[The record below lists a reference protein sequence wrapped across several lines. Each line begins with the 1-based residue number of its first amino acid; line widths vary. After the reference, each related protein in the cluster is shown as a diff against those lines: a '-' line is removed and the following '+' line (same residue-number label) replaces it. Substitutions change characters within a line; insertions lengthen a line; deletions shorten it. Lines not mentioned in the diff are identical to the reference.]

1 MYIEDYLEIL
11 ADPASNIILDNA
23 DVKLIK
29 SLASQTK
36 KNVPFTDR
44 QYNLAKLKIIS
55 YKEQLDE
62 VGYKFTDNDLNN
74 LRLPLR
80 IIDRSKTISLV
91 EREYIDLFGN
101 VKTTMIA
108 IRFPYSNKM
117 IKYIEFIKL
126 LQKNKKLYDTKTKT
140 HFIEL
145 TENNIYKI
153 VEKFKQANFE
163 IDKNV
168 ELLYNTIKYFIDN
181 EQKYKPGI
189 YNFELKNTHEKLL
202 DYAYSLLGK
211 PTKNNYTLY
220 WDRRNTLGLKYF
232 DSDVLYESLKLFSP
246 TAQKISNSNKKEI
259 FCSKKIFPIEDICT
273 SLLELKRWPILVIL
287 KNNNELEYLQKIH
300 SAFSNNILQ
309 NEMSV
314 LFRLAN
320 ANDYQISFNTLVQ
333 ELKLNNPVN
342 DKTKLVF
349 LNNIKIPKPLLSEK
363 FNFNTTILL
372 ESFRHQK
379 ILTTY
384 YNQSDLI
391 IHYDEILT
399 TWKSQQIEQL

>member
-80 IIDRSKTISLV
+80 VIDRSKTISLV

-145 TENNIYKI
+145 TEDNIYKT

-168 ELLYNTIKYFIDN
+168 ELLYDTIKYFIDS

-232 DSDVLYESLKLFSP
+232 DSDVLYESLKQFSP
-246 TAQKISNSNKKEI
+246 TAQKIANANKKEV
-259 FCSKKIFPIEDICT
+259 FCSKKLFSIENICT

-379 ILTTY
+379 ILSTY

>member
-1 MYIEDYLEIL
+1 MYIEDYLEVL
-11 ADPASNIILDNA
+11 ADPASNVVLDA
-23 DVKLIK
+23 TDVKLIK
-29 SLASQTK
+29 SLASQTRN
-36 KNVPFTDR
+36 NVPFTDR

-55 YKEQLDE
+55 YKDQLNE

-80 IIDRSKTISLV
+80 VIDRSKTISLV
-91 EREYIDLFGN
+91 EREYIDLLGN

-117 IKYIEFIKL
+117 IKYIEFIKQ

-145 TENNIYKI
+145 TESNIYKV

-163 IDKNV
+163 IDNNV
-168 ELLYNTIKYFIDN
+168 EILYQAIKHFIDN

-189 YNFELKNTHEKLL
+189 YDFVLKNTHQKLL
-202 DYAYSLLGK
+202 DYAHSLLGK
-211 PTKNNYTLY
+211 PTKNNYSLY
-220 WDRRNTLGLKYF
+220 WDRRNILGLEYF
-232 DSDVLYESLKLFSP
+232 DSDVLADSLKLFSP
-246 TAQKISNSNKKEI
+246 TAQKIANSNNKEV
-259 FCSKKIFPIEDICT
+259 FCSKKFFSIEDICT
-273 SLLELKRWPILVIL
+273 SLVELKRWPILVIL
-287 KNNNELEYLQKIH
+287 KNNNETEYLQKTY
-300 SAFSNNILQ
+300 SAFSNYISH

-320 ANDYQISFNTLVQ
+320 ANNDQISFNELVQ
-333 ELKLNNPVN
+333 KLKLNNPVN
-342 DKTKLVF
+342 NNTKLVF
-349 LNNIKIPKPLLSEK
+349 LNNIKIPKPLISEK
-363 FNFNTTILL
+363 FIFNTTILL

-379 ILTTY
+379 ILSTY
-384 YNQSDLI
+384 YQQSDLI
-391 IHYDEILT
+391 IHYDEVLT

>member
-80 IIDRSKTISLV
+80 VIDRSKTISLV

-153 VEKFKQANFE
+153 VEKFKQANFMQN
-163 IDKNV
+163 D
-168 ELLYNTIKYFIDN
+168 LY
-181 EQKYKPGI
+181 Q
-189 YNFELKNTHEKLL
+189 
-202 DYAYSLLGK
+202 
-211 PTKNNYTLY
+211 
-220 WDRRNTLGLKYF
+220 
-232 DSDVLYESLKLFSP
+232 
-246 TAQKISNSNKKEI
+246 
-259 FCSKKIFPIEDICT
+259 
-273 SLLELKRWPILVIL
+273 
-287 KNNNELEYLQKIH
+287 
-300 SAFSNNILQ
+300 
-309 NEMSV
+309 
-314 LFRLAN
+314 
-320 ANDYQISFNTLVQ
+320 
-333 ELKLNNPVN
+333 
-342 DKTKLVF
+342 
-349 LNNIKIPKPLLSEK
+349 
-363 FNFNTTILL
+363 
-372 ESFRHQK
+372 
-379 ILTTY
+379 
-384 YNQSDLI
+384 
-391 IHYDEILT
+391 
-399 TWKSQQIEQL
+399 

>member
-1 MYIEDYLEIL
+1 M
-11 ADPASNIILDNA
+11 
-23 DVKLIK
+23 
-29 SLASQTK
+29 
-36 KNVPFTDR
+36 
-44 QYNLAKLKIIS
+44 
-55 YKEQLDE
+55 
-62 VGYKFTDNDLNN
+62 
-74 LRLPLR
+74 
-80 IIDRSKTISLV
+80 
-91 EREYIDLFGN
+91 
-101 VKTTMIA
+101 
-108 IRFPYSNKM
+108 
-117 IKYIEFIKL
+117 
-126 LQKNKKLYDTKTKT
+126 
-140 HFIEL
+140 
-145 TENNIYKI
+145 
-153 VEKFKQANFE
+153 
-163 IDKNV
+163 
-168 ELLYNTIKYFIDN
+168 
-181 EQKYKPGI
+181 
-189 YNFELKNTHEKLL
+189 
-202 DYAYSLLGK
+202 
-211 PTKNNYTLY
+211 
-220 WDRRNTLGLKYF
+220 
-232 DSDVLYESLKLFSP
+232 
-246 TAQKISNSNKKEI
+246 
-259 FCSKKIFPIEDICT
+259 
-273 SLLELKRWPILVIL
+273 LELKRWPILVIL